1 MKLEISKEA
10 LHEFGTNT
18 TNSISHQIISYLSE
32 QIRNSKDYF
41 HETQTFKLMAYNMEF
56 NLDRVD
62 GSYQNSLPL
71 LISKIMYHKGYYED
85 VLSSMLEDSA
95 AIEKVMKMI
104 KEVQEEAPDE
114 IFGFDMDLND
124 EGYDF
129 DPPVNFEKVDDQFNI
144 INFNVCKH
152 VGEMLQEY
160 DFFEPEGFENMGYF
174 DEDE

>member
-1 MKLEISKEA
+1 VKLEISKEA

>member
-1 MKLEISKEA
+1 LKLEISKEA

-104 KEVQEEAPDE
+104 K
-114 IFGFDMDLND
+114 DLKILIKIMR
-124 EGYDF
+124 
-129 DPPVNFEKVDDQFNI
+129 NFK
-144 INFNVCKH
+144 
-152 VGEMLQEY
+152 
-160 DFFEPEGFENMGYF
+160 
-174 DEDE
+174 

>member
-71 LISKIMYHKGYYED
+71 LNSKIMSHKGYYED